1 MDGRNSHHRF
11 KNHAIMNTSLDQ
23 NVKQDVRKFYDD
35 IGWKEIGEGVY
46 QNARYEDLRPV
57 SWEYI
62 HKCHLRVGRYLSPT
76 GKYLL
81 DAGSGPIQYPE
92 YLEYSQG
99 YQARVCAD
107 ISIVALAEARQRIGD
122 RSTGGQGMFV
132 VADLANLPF
141 RHDTFDG
148 VVTLHTIHHLPLK
161 EHSQAYQEVHRV
173 LSPSRTAVVVNGWQD
188 SLLMRFFVV
197 PIKWKN
203 RTRKRIKRT
212 IDNLRSGQPASGH
225 TIPKTRVK
233 GTYVI
238 KHDADW
244 LKSEIGSIMQ
254 LDIFV
259 WRSVSVRFL
268 RGYIFPHLGGKWLLS
283 KLYNL
288 EERFPHFLGEHGQYP
303 LIVIRK

>member
-1 MDGRNSHHRF
+1 
-11 KNHAIMNTSLDQ
+11 MNTGLDQ

-35 IGWKEIGEGVY
+35 IGWKEIDVGVY

-57 SWEYI
+57 SRDYI
-62 HKCHLRVGRYLSPT
+62 HKCHLRVGRYLSQK
-76 GKYLL
+76 GKFLL

-92 YLEYSQG
+92 YLQYSQG

-122 RSTGGQGMFV
+122 RSAGGQGMFV

-141 RHDTFDG
+141 RKDAFDG
-148 VVTLHTIHHLPLK
+148 VVTLHTIHHLPFD
-161 EHSQAYQEVHRV
+161 EHRKAYQEVYRV
-173 LSPSRTAVVVNGWQD
+173 LAPSKTAVVVNGWQD
-188 SLLMRFFVV
+188 SALMRFFVV

-203 RTRKRIKRT
+203 RSRKKIKKS
-212 IDNLRSGQPASGH
+212 IDNLRSRQS
-225 TIPKTRVK
+225 TTELPKQKPKVK

-238 KHDADW
+238 KHDAEW
-244 LKSEIGSIMQ
+244 LKREIGSIMQ

-268 RGYIFPHLGGKWLLS
+268 RGYIFPHLGGKWLLN
-283 KLYNL
+283 KLYDL
-288 EERFPHFLGEHGQYP
+288 EERFPRFLGEHGQYP